1 MTLRVAVTGAGG
13 RMGRAVAQAVLSD
26 ANATLVSV
34 CARQS
39 SDLVG
44 QSVASV
50 LGTDIADL
58 RIGGALDLN
67 NVDVVIDFTLPESS
81 LAYAQQCAAAGV
93 PIVMGT
99 TGFTDEQRAMLDKC
113 FRRSSELP
121 RCKLQYRR

>member
-26 ANATLVSV
+26 ANAVLVSV

-44 QSVASV
+44 KSVASA
-50 LGTDIADL
+50 LGIDIPDL
-58 RIGGALDLN
+58 RVGGTLDLS

-81 LAYAQQCAAAGV
+81 LAYAQQCAAAG
-93 PIVMGT
+93 
-99 TGFTDEQRAMLDKC
+99 
-113 FRRSSELP
+113 FRLSWAPRVSPTSSE
-121 RCKLQYRR
+121 RC

>member
-26 ANATLVSV
+26 VNATLVSV

-58 RIGGALDLN
+58 RIGGALAQNRGHRINRHDTADDEGHGQKADKGHQKRHSRIADL
-67 NVDVVIDFTLPESS
+67 
-81 LAYAQQCAAAGV
+81 AQNREQGRAGE
-93 PIVMGT
+93 G
-99 TGFTDEQRAMLDKC
+99 R
-113 FRRSSELP
+113 
-121 RCKLQYRR
+121 

>member
-44 QSVASV
+44 KSVASA
-50 LGTDIADL
+50 LGIDRPDL
-58 RIGGALDLN
+58 RIGDTLDLSHA
-67 NVDVVIDFTLPESS
+67 DVVIDFHCPNPALRTLDS
-81 LAYAQQCAAAGV
+81 ARGR
-93 PIVMGT
+93 
-99 TGFTDEQRAMLDKC
+99 GFRLSWAPRGSRT
-113 FRRSSELP
+113 SSE
-121 RCKLQYRR
+121 